1 MLEKKKNNLAR
12 ILTLIAIF
20 LILVYGVDVVLDR
33 TDAGFLPFDSKIR
46 GFVLALPSVVLPLI
60 AFGITY
66 KTPSTSLGGLLIIN
80 GMIVL
85 IGSILFVS
93 LQETTETIENSVII
107 ENLSSSVPIIVLGLV
122 IIFLGILKCARQ
134 LE

>member
-1 MLEKKKNNLAR
+1 MLEKEKNNFAK

-20 LILVYGVDVVLDR
+20 LILVYGADAVLDR
-33 TDAGFLPFDSKIR
+33 ADTGFLPFDSKIR
-46 GFVLALPSVVLPLI
+46 GFALGLPSVVLPLI

-66 KTPSTSLGGLLIIN
+66 RTPSTSLGLLLIIN
-80 GMIVL
+80 GIIIL

-107 ENLSSSVPIIVLGLV
+107 ENLTSFAPIIGLGLV
-122 IIFLGILKCARQ
+122 IIFLGIWKSAR
-134 LE
+134 

>member
-1 MLEKKKNNLAR
+1 VLQK

-20 LILVYGVDVVLDR
+20 LILVYGADAVLDR
-33 TDAGFLPFDSKIR
+33 TDVGFLPFDSKTR
-46 GFVLALPSVVLPLI
+46 GFVLGLPSVVLPLI

-66 KTPSTSLGGLLIIN
+66 KTPSTSLGVLLIIN
-80 GMIVL
+80 GIIIL

-107 ENLSSSVPIIVLGLV
+107 ENLSSFAPIIVLGVV
-122 IIFLGILKCARQ
+122 IIFLGIWKSAR
-134 LE
+134 